1 MESKNVVY
9 TWKLFARPISKK
21 KAPVTKKKQID
32 KKNEKNELLF
42 LFCNSNLKIKVLELE
57 NI

>member
-1 MESKNVVY
+1 MLY
-9 TWKLFARPISKK
+9 THENCLHALFQK

-42 LFCNSNLKIKVLELE
+42 LFCNSNLKIKLLELE